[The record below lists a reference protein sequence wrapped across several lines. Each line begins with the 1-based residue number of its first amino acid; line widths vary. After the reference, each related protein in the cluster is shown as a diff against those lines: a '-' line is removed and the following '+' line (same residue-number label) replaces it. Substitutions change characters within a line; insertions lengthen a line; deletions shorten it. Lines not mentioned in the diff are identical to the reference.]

1 MISEIKAIEFTAELR
16 QIKSMAD
23 GTYLVTLNLPEY
35 MLDQARVMLGWLK
48 DEVKV
53 VMVNETI

>member
-1 MISEIKAIEFTAELR
+1 MILEIKAVEFTAELR
-16 QIKSMAD
+16 QIKTMAD
-23 GTYLVTLNLPEY
+23 MTYSVTLILPEY
-35 MLDQARVMLGWLK
+35 ALDQARVMLGWLK